1 VPLIDTHAHILPP
14 DYRAELERR
23 GLMAFPLPP
32 WSGEM
37 LDDLMARH
45 AIDAAVIG
53 LSPPGV
59 FFGDQGLADELARLV
74 NERTAEHVRAA
85 PERFAG
91 LAFLPLPD
99 VDRALA
105 ELDHALDTLGLEGVT
120 LLSNVAGTYLGDP
133 AWDPLFDELD
143 RRGAYVFLHPTAG
156 GPPALPEHP
165 IWLYEFPFDT
175 TRAVANLIY
184 SGTLER
190 CPNVRLQVSHLG
202 GTAPFLAH
210 RLASLAAREPERATR
225 APAGALGY
233 LQRLWYDTGLSNH
246 ALAVRPTIELAGAE
260 RIVFG
265 TDWPYADLPDA
276 GDPAPDLDGLG
287 AQARTAIDGANAAA
301 LVPRLAAGLGV
312 AAA

>member
-1 VPLIDTHAHILPP
+1 
-14 DYRAELERR
+14 
-23 GLMAFPLPP
+23 
-32 WSGEM
+32 
-37 LDDLMARH
+37 
-45 AIDAAVIG
+45 VIS

-85 PERFAG
+85 PGRFAG
-91 LAFLPLPD
+91 LAVLPLPN

-105 ELDHALDTLGLEGVT
+105 ELRHALDDLGLDGVT

-143 RRGAYVFLHPTAG
+143 RRGAYVFLHPTAAP
-156 GPPALPEHP
+156 GPPPLPEHP

-175 TRAVANLIY
+175 TRAVANLVY

-190 CPNVRLQVSHLG
+190 CPRIRLQVSHLG

-210 RLASLAAREPERATR
+210 RLASLEAREPDRAAR
-225 APAGALGY
+225 APAGALAY
-233 LQRLWYDTGLSNH
+233 LRRLYYDTGLSNH
-246 ALAVRPTIELAGAE
+246 DLPARPTLDLAGPE

-265 TDWPYADLPDA
+265 TDWPYADLPPE
-276 GDPAPDLDGLG
+276 GDPAPGLDGLG
-287 AQARTAIDGANAAA
+287 PDLRARIDAANAAV
-301 LVPRLAAGLGV
+301 LVPRLASALDL